1 MGERKENTA
10 ATAATLRTDSAV
22 LTNPWF
28 PDDHLAE
35 QNWTVT
41 MSIFKKM
48 RKNGLI
54 CSEEYKQIDTMMA
67 KKYGSYL
74 SDLYR

>member
-48 RKNGLI
+48 RKMG
-54 CSEEYKQIDTMMA
+54 
-67 KKYGSYL
+67 
-74 SDLYR
+74 